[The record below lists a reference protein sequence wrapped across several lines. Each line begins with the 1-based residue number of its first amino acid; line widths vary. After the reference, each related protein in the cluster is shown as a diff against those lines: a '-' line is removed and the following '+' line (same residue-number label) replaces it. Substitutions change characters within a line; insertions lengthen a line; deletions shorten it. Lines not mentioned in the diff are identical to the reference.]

1 MLIYFSSTPTCQES
15 NPSVA
20 ALVYLSSSQDA
31 PTPLKTKQKKKKI
44 RENKQDGLNS
54 EKSLMLTFEASPSSR
69 LVGIGTT
76 TWELEALSSVTE
88 PCRRCFI
95 NQINQSH
102 IYQIIM
108 INQIRKPLCLIFV
121 IYKIKLWMNKNIH
134 TWCLLIMSFSFPSS
148 FGSISALR

>member
-31 PTPLKTKQKKKKI
+31 PTPLKTKQKKI
-44 RENKQDGLNS
+44 REHKQDGLNL

-108 INQIRKPLCLIFV
+108 INQIRKPLHLIFV
-121 IYKIKLWMNKNIH
+121 IYKIKL
-134 TWCLLIMSFSFPSS
+134 
-148 FGSISALR
+148 